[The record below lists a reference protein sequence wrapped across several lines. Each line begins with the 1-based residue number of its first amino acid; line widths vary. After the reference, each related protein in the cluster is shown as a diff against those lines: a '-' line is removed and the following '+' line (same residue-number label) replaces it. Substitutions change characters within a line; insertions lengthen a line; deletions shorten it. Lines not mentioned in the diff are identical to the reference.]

1 MNKIVYRIYAD
12 SNQSTGPEASQVG
25 SQAENVVQ
33 ALQQFPIEVETL
45 LRDFEANVSCE
56 SPTKEVNSVIAV
68 IESAASEEQVGA
80 AVAASLS
87 RLNLNGDR
95 LQRV

>member
-1 MNKIVYRIYAD
+1 MNKIVYRIYSD
-12 SNQSTGPEASQVG
+12 SSQSTGPEAGQVAP
-25 SQAENVVQ
+25 QAENVVQ

-45 LRDFEANVSCE
+45 LSEFEANVSCE
-56 SPTKEVNSVIAV
+56 SPTKEINSVIAV

>member
-1 MNKIVYRIYAD
+1 MNKIVYRIYSD
-12 SNQSTGPEASQVG
+12 FNQPTGPEQTRVAPPD
-25 SQAENVVQ
+25 ENVVQ
-33 ALQQFPIEVETL
+33 ALQQFPLEVENL
-45 LRDFEANVSCE
+45 LSEFEANVTCE
-56 SPTKEVNSVIAV
+56 SPNKEVNSVIAV

-87 RLNLNGDR
+87 RLNLSGDR